1 MLTTLCRVGLHFA
14 WIVMAT
20 LMAASVGQFSKAS
33 ALQQESGDR
42 ARGLWDKTFETER
55 ARPRKNRKRPPADQ
69 DTGATALIGVTIWRL
84 ASTEAESSSAKPR
97 SLEHNVESGLAN
109 FPAERV
115 ETSTLFREHDRIR
128 IGIEVPHDGFLY
140 VVDCDVYSDGRLGDP
155 FLIFP
160 TRELRRGDNRVYPG
174 RLIEIPSQSDD
185 PPYFTFKRNRKDQV
199 SDKLTIIVSPF
210 PLAIATPKQTTRLDR
225 AQVTKWENFW
235 GGASEHR
242 EASANTQRR
251 RTRAEQEAV
260 EGRRL
265 LQRGDPLPQTI
276 FRASVKPGSPLLIT
290 LPLRIAP

>member
-1 MLTTLCRVGLHFA
+1 M
-14 WIVMAT
+14 
-20 LMAASVGQFSKAS
+20 
-33 ALQQESGDR
+33 
-42 ARGLWDKTFETER
+42 
-55 ARPRKNRKRPPADQ
+55 
-69 DTGATALIGVTIWRL
+69 
-84 ASTEAESSSAKPR
+84 
-97 SLEHNVESGLAN
+97 
-109 FPAERV
+109 
-115 ETSTLFREHDRIR
+115 
-128 IGIEVPHDGFLY
+128 
-140 VVDCDVYSDGRLGDP
+140 
-155 FLIFP
+155 
-160 TRELRRGDNRVYPG
+160 YPG